1 MEASS
6 GSSANTYQHDMFRL
20 DPVLAWTPVD
30 CTIDF
35 GPGTEMKYL
44 ETPHFLAHS
53 GTESNRK
60 FSADDYSSP
69 DVSNLEEA

>member
-1 MEASS
+1 MDAPS

-30 CTIDF
+30 CTIDL
-35 GPGTEMKYL
+35 GPGTEMRNL
-44 ETPHFLAHS
+44 QTPHFLAYG
-53 GTESNRK
+53 GTGSNRK

-69 DVSNLEEA
+69 DVSNLEDA